1 MQETEVNGS
10 ARRARPRSRGD
21 GRASSAGFAGVISDC
36 SPRTHGTQPVAVL
49 RLDLPDGSPRTAGP
63 QPRDVLRLDSPD
75 GSPRTAGPQP
85 RDVLRLAL
93 RPGGR
98 FGREAKPPSEHKDSA
113 R

>member
-1 MQETEVNGS
+1 MQETEVSGS

-21 GRASSAGFAGVISDC
+21 GRASSAGFAGAISDC

-49 RLDLPDGSPRTAGP
+49 RLD
-63 QPRDVLRLDSPD
+63 SPD

-85 RDVLRLAL
+85 REVLRLAL

-98 FGREAKPPSEHKDSA
+98 LRKGGEAPLRVSFGGGFTWGAALLR
-113 R
+113 